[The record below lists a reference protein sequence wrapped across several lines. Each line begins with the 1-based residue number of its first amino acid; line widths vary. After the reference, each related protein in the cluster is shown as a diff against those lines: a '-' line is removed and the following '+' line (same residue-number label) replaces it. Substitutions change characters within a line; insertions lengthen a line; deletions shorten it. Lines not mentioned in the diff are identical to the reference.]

1 MQAIVL
7 NGYGGIEQLVA
18 RSLTDPVP
26 REGEVLVRLRACG
39 VCYHDVMARQG
50 HFPRTTLPG
59 VIGHEM
65 AGEVAA
71 LGSRS
76 AAFAVGERVA
86 VLMKDHCGHCA
97 QCIRARDHLC
107 EKGAGLYGEEVPGGY
122 AELVCVAERALV
134 RVPDGVS
141 FEQAAVVPCALGTA
155 YHGLER
161 VAAVR
166 PGEAVLVTGASGGVG
181 IHAVQVAR
189 MLGARTIAVTTSA
202 AKRAFLLE
210 HGADDVIVSPEL
222 DFAAEARRLTGGA
235 GVDVVFNIVGQMAW
249 AAALKGMAVGARH
262 VFVGNL
268 NAAPVSL
275 RPAHAILKEMAF
287 LGTDGVMRAE
297 VQTLLELVR
306 LGRLKPVVGG
316 SLPLAQAAQ
325 AHRAMESREA
335 CGRLVLTM

>member
-7 NGYGGIEQLVA
+7 NGYGGTEQLVA
-18 RSLTDPVP
+18 RLVPDPVP
-26 REGEVLVRLRACG
+26 SEGEVLVRLRACG

-50 HFPRTTLPG
+50 HFPRTALPG

-71 LGSRS
+71 LGPRC

-86 VLMKDHCGHCA
+86 VLMKDHCGHCS
-97 QCIRARDHLC
+97 QCMRARDHLC
-107 EKGAGLYGEEVPGGY
+107 EQGAGLYGEAVPGGY
-122 AELVCVAERALV
+122 AELVCVAEHSLV
-134 RVPDGVS
+134 RIPDGVS

-189 MLGARTIAVTTSA
+189 LLGARTIAVTTSA

-235 GVDVVFNIVGQMAW
+235 GVDVVFNIVGQLAW
-249 AAALKGMAVGARH
+249 AAALKSMAVGARH

-287 LGTDGVMRAE
+287 LGTDGVTRAE
-297 VQTLLELVR
+297 VRTLLELVR

-316 SLPLAQAAQ
+316 SLPLADAAK
-325 AHRAMESREA
+325 AHRLMESREA